1 MKKNIFIL
9 TTTIVIFVLFVV
21 FLRSSLV
28 SSSESNEAKPS
39 IKKYDPKSVNSEH
52 VEGEIIVK
60 LKKGVSSISEK
71 KALIS
76 SIGGESFKNLDSSGH
91 VRIRLRDGD
100 TVEDALKRYAEDD
113 NVEYL
118 EPNFIVRLASP
129 PNDTYYAPCLWGL
142 KNTSQ
147 EIISTGPGENCP
159 SPPSDPAYSSNNP
172 GFANRDMN
180 IEALWDSHTDCSS
193 IVVAVIDTGI
203 NYDHVDLKNNMW
215 DGSSPYTKHGWN
227 FVSNNNETNDTYGH
241 GTHVAGIIGAEGDN
255 GIGVSGVCW
264 SASLMALKAFNNNL
278 ALVSDIISALAFAAE
293 KNVDIINMSLQTSN
307 NITALTETI
316 ATVEAK
322 GILIVVAAGNGDGNT
337 GDPGKNVDTDGKVYP
352 CSYTNS
358 NILCVTALDQKYSL
372 PSFAN
377 WGSTSVDVGA
387 PGTNV
392 YSTAKS
398 TDPNGYVLMNGTSMA
413 TPYAAGLAAL
423 IMSYHRNAVG
433 GFGMTG
439 IHAKDVIMR
448 SGRIVSSLSGKT
460 TTGKAID
467 ATNILDYIAT
477 PYGVTGTVQ

>member
-100 TVEDALKRYAEDD
+100 TVEDALKRYAEDE

-118 EPNFIVRLASP
+118 EPNFIVRLAAVP
-129 PNDTYYAPCLWGL
+129 PSDTYYGPCLWGL
-142 KNTSQ
+142 NNTAQ
-147 EIISTGPGENCP
+147 TISEGAGVCP
-159 SPPSDPAYSSNNP
+159 SGESAYGDNNP
-172 GFANRDMN
+172 GFANRDIN
-180 IEALWDSHTDCSS
+180 VESFWNDHTDCSS
-193 IVVAVIDTGI
+193 VVVGIIDTGV
-203 NYDHVDLKNNMW
+203 NYNHEDLDGNMW
-215 DGSSPYTKHGWN
+215 DGASPYTKHGWN
-227 FVSNNNETNDTYGH
+227 FVSNTDETSDTNGH

-255 GIGVSGVCW
+255 GIGVTGVCW
-264 SASLMALKAFNNNL
+264 SASLMALKAFEDQTGY
-278 ALVSDIISALAFAAE
+278 VSDIISALAFAVE
-293 KNVDIINMSLQTSN
+293 QGVDIVNMSLQTSN
-307 NITALTETI
+307 HSTALTETI
-316 ATVEAK
+316 ASAESA
-322 GILIVVAAGNGDGNT
+322 GILIVVASGNGNGT
-337 GDPGKNVDTDGKVYP
+337 GVPGDDGKDVDVTGEAIYP

-358 NILCVTALDQKYSL
+358 NILCVTALDQKYTL
-372 PSFAN
+372 PDFAN

-387 PGTNV
+387 PGTNS
-392 YSTAKS
+392 YSTTHS
-398 TDPNGYVLMNGTSMA
+398 FDNYIIMNGTSMA